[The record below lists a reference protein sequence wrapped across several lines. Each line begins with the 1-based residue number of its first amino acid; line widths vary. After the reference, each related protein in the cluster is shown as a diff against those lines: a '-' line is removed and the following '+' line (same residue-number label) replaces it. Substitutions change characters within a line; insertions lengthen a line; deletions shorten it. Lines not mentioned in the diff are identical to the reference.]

1 MKNKVLCVIIAF
13 VLVLSLL
20 CGCSVDV
27 ETNKNSNTTD
37 SCTESTSTE
46 FSATDTNTS
55 QKEDLTISVVEE
67 AYNTAINL
75 TKSDLSIE
83 YTIGDFN
90 TWMYKGISLTY
101 EDCEFINDT
110 RLNPKGLVNQDA
122 LYCSLAETIADL
134 IKWDAKNKNI
144 SYKDDS
150 KILFGEVPESQEEF
164 IKRAKQVSSF
174 ITSNDSMTSIL
185 EALENCEGVNG
196 TFDYANNKFD
206 FIITDVSECATNL
219 GVSDDVLGYMLAFFN
234 MYPADISFEDNT
246 CHFSLTVKKYNSVL
260 DN

>member
-1 MKNKVLCVIIAF
+1 MKNRILCSILAF
-13 VLVLSLL
+13 MFVLSLL

-27 ETNKNSNTTD
+27 EINENSNTTD
-37 SCTESTSTE
+37 SGTESTSTE
-46 FSATDTNTS
+46 SSTADTNTS
-55 QKEDLTISVVEE
+55 QKEDLTISVVEK
-67 AYNTAINL
+67 AYGTAINL

-83 YTIGDFN
+83 YEIGDFN

-134 IKWDAKNKNI
+134 IKLDEKNKNI
-144 SYKDDS
+144 SYKDDA

-164 IKRAKQVSSF
+164 IKRAKEVSSF
-174 ITSNDSMTSIL
+174 ITSNDSTTSIL
-185 EALENCEGVNG
+185 KALENCDGVNG

-206 FIITDVSECATNL
+206 FMIADVSECAASL
-219 GVSDDVLGYMLAFFN
+219 GVSEDVLGYMLAFFN
-234 MYPADISFEDNT
+234 MYPADITFENNS
-246 CHFSLTVKKYNSVL
+246 CSFSLTIKKYDSVL